1 MKIHPY
7 LRAYVAGIFLPTLVL
22 PLILTGFITLRL
34 VIGVQVPIERFIIFP
49 MAVVPFLFGLWNMVY
64 LATHERTH
72 LPLGIHGAILPFL
85 GVPVGALV
93 ASCLGILQVRDDG
106 IFWFQHVHV
115 PYALFAC
122 AFLAAVAGY
131 YLVWKYIVGF
141 LNSVLEIA

>member
-22 PLILTGFITLRL
+22 PLILTGFIMLRL
-34 VIGVQVPIERFIIFP
+34 VIGVQIPIERFIIFP
-49 MAVVPFLFGLWNMVY
+49 MAVVPFMFGLWNMVY

-85 GVPVGALV
+85 GVPVGAMV
-93 ASCLGILQVRDDG
+93 GSILGILQIHDG
-106 IFWFQHVHV
+106 GILWFQHHV

-141 LNSVLEIA
+141 LNRVLEIV